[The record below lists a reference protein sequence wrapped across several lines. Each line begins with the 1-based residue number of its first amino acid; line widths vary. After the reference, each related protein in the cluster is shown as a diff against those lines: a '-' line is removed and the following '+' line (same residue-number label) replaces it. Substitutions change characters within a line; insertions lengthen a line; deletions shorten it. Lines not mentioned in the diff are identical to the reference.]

1 MLLRGEILRRNST
14 QNFFL
19 LEFYEAILIFFLGG
33 GTPLEKKFYDP
44 PLAPKVYDP
53 PLVTLAVP

>member
-14 QNFFL
+14 QNLFL
-19 LEFYEAILIFFLGG
+19 LEFYEAVKIFFLGG
-33 GTPLEKKFYDP
+33 VQKIYDP

-53 PLVTLAVP
+53 P